1 MDRSIYFI
9 INYLAR
15 TLDTLEKPPV
25 KLVWA
30 VMAKNAN
37 GTSEIVRVVTDHHEA
52 DLAEKDNPGVFYKSG
67 PVPIF

>member
-1 MDRSIYFI
+1 M
-9 INYLAR
+9 
-15 TLDTLEKPPV
+15 DTLEKPPV